1 MATVSEA
8 HPDTMDFLSRA
19 WCNFAIQAFQPESQD
34 QSLALQESVPLNKFE
49 CDTKSPFSF
58 SVMAFL
64 YSHCKYCVC
73 MCASMCVH
81 AHACLSDRA
90 MLHARVHTQ
99 MYHEPSNAREPL
111 IIL

>member
-34 QSLALQESVPLNKFE
+34 QSLVLQESVTLNKFE
-49 CDTKSPFSF
+49 CDTKSPFPF
-58 SVMAFL
+58 SVMVFL
-64 YSHCKYCVC
+64 YSHFKYCVC
-73 MCASMCVH
+73 MCASMCVRM
-81 AHACLSDRA
+81 HACLSDRA
-90 MLHARVHTQ
+90 MLHAQ
-99 MYHEPSNAREPL
+99 MYREPSNAREPL